1 MIGGPKTAAVI
12 PAFNEANR
20 IGKVVRTVVASGLF
34 DEVIVVSDGSTD
46 ATVAEAREAG
56 ATLVH
61 EFPSNHGKGAALAH
75 GVMHT
80 DAEVVCFFDADL
92 KGLAAEHIRLTLEP
106 VVAGLRHMNVGLRDR
121 GPFWTAIA
129 KRLPL
134 VGGER
139 ALRREIFDL
148 LPEKYLRGFKIE
160 TALNYFCRANR
171 LPCGFVVLS
180 GLSIVRKM
188 TKVGFWRGL
197 AGYVAM
203 WAEVAA
209 AMIEV
214 RLARAQFRE
223 NGTHM
228 GHKHRP
234 GHLPEEVVPRT

>member
-1 MIGGPKTAAVI
+1 MTGGPKTAAVI

-20 IGKVVRTVVASGLF
+20 VGNVVRTVVASRFF

-46 ATVAEAREAG
+46 ATAAEAREAG

-61 EFPSNHGKGAALAH
+61 ELPGRRGKGAALAH

-80 DAEVVCFFDADL
+80 DAAVVCFFDADL
-92 KGLAAEHIRLTLEP
+92 KGLAAEHIRLILEP
-106 VVAGLRHMNVGLRDR
+106 VVSGRRQMNVGLRDR
-121 GPFWTAIA
+121 GPFWTAVA
-129 KRLPL
+129 KIMPL

-171 LPCGFVVLS
+171 LPYGFVVLS
-180 GLSIVRKM
+180 GLGIVRKM

-197 AGYVAM
+197 AEYVSM
-203 WAEVAA
+203 WFEVTE

-214 RLARAQFRE
+214 RSARSQFRE
-223 NGTHM
+223 KGAHM
-228 GHKHRP
+228 SHKHRP
-234 GHLPEEVVPRT
+234 GHPPEEVVPRT